1 MIFSAYCVYIN
12 NGGLM
17 DKYSIAWWFAN
28 GVHSRKQGYSSKSHA
43 RFITAKIS
51 YALGF
56 YIGRAL

>member
-1 MIFSAYCVYIN
+1 
-12 NGGLM
+12 M